1 VLLKK
6 GYTQSEHDT
15 RAFAW
20 RNGDRFINMCIHVD
34 DFFVIASDQELLTDL
49 YDYLVE
55 VYGDVSCKSG
65 DVLEYLGI
73 QVKILPTGELLLTQ
87 PLLTNRII
95 EEFLSADDIP
105 DSMKFKKPMKGHSVD
120 RPDDNVPM
128 DQTEYLRIV
137 GSVNFLAQYTRP
149 DLLFSMSIAAQQCS
163 KPTRKSLRL
172 VQRILKYLAVT
183 RGYGVTYSKGKVIL
197 FAHADAAHNCYTDAK
212 GHYGY
217 TFSLGEN
224 DGTFFAVSKKLKL
237 VTLSSTESE
246 YVALCE
252 TAKEAIWLRGLLND
266 LGWFQDEPTVIFQDN
281 MSTIDMVGGHRRH
294 QASKHIRP
302 KFHITGNWVDQQEIV
317 LRHKA
322 SKEMI
327 ADILTKSLP
336 TSEHAYLTCMLL
348 NRRSIE
354 GV

>member
-1 VLLKK
+1 M
-6 GYTQSEHDT
+6 QSGHDT
-15 RAFAW
+15 RAFTW

-34 DFFVIASDQELLTDL
+34 DFFVIASDQELLTEL
-49 YDYLVE
+49 YDYLVS
-55 VYGDVSCKSG
+55 VYGEVTCKSG

-73 QVKILPTGELLLTQ
+73 QVQILPNGDLHLTQ

-95 EEFLSADDIP
+95 EEFLPQEDIP
-105 DSMKFKKPMKGHSVD
+105 ITMKFKKPMKGHTV
-120 RPDDNVPM
+120 PHQDDDVRV

-137 GSVNFLAQYTRP
+137 DSINFLAQYTRP

-163 KPTRKSLRL
+163 KPTQRSMRIVK
-172 VQRILKYLAVT
+172 RILKYLAVT
-183 RGYGVTYSKGKVIL
+183 RDYGVTYSKGKVIL
-197 FAHADAAHNCYTDAK
+197 YGHADAAHNCYSDGK

-217 TFSLGEN
+217 TFSLGEH
-224 DGTFFAVSKKLKL
+224 DGVFYAVSKKLKL

-252 TAKEAIWLRGLLND
+252 IAKEAIWLRGLLND
-266 LGWFQDEPTVIFQDN
+266 LGWFQEGPTVLFQDN
-281 MSTIDMVGGHRRH
+281 MSIIDMVGGHRRH

-302 KFHITGNWVDQQEIV
+302 KFHITGNWVEQQEIILV
-317 LRHKA
+317 HKA

-336 TSEHAYLTCMLL
+336 TSEHTYLTCKLL
-348 NRRSIE
+348 NKAQ
-354 GV
+354 